1 MNYKKIISIA
11 CILFIIV
18 YVLYARA
25 AVAPYAKQDHNKYY
39 PLTPEP
45 KKE

>member
-1 MNYKKIISIA
+1 MNYKKTITIA
-11 CILFIIV
+11 GILFIIV

-39 PLTPEP
+39 PQTPEP
-45 KKE
+45 KQ